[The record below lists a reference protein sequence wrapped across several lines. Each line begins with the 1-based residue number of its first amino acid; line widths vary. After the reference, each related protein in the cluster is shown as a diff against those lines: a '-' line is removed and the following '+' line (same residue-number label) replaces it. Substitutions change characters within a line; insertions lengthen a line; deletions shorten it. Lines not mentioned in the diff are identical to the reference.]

1 MEAFLCLAAVLTVG
15 LAATGSFNYSDQA
28 AWGGSCNLE
37 TSKRQSPI
45 AIAND
50 DAVDNDQLLNLEL
63 SLWNRERDGVFY
75 NTGTS
80 VKFTPDS
87 DEPPAASTTNH
98 LGTYDVLQFHMHW
111 GAMDKVGSA
120 HVVDGTPASAE
131 IHFVHQKRGDTTGT
145 RGDSFAVVGV
155 MAVANDSEAIAGV
168 WSALNVEEVQGTG
181 GEFNTT
187 VNFYDLLPSDRSY
200 YYYEGSLTTP
210 NCSEVVQWFLLE
222 ETISIPRAYLAQL
235 REVEENEEGDPLT
248 FNYRS
253 TQDLAGRQV
262 SRYPASPSPSPSPSS
277 GVRLLPTIS
286 LLSML
291 LLAFHALL

>member
-1 MEAFLCLAAVLTVG
+1 MERFLYLAAVLTVG
-15 LAATGSFNYSDQA
+15 LAATGSFEYSNQT

-37 TSKRQSPI
+37 TSMRQSPV
-45 AIAND
+45 AITSDN
-50 DAVDNDQLLNLEL
+50 AVDNDQLLTLEL
-63 SLWNRERDGVFY
+63 SLWNKERYGMFY

-87 DEPPAASTTNH
+87 DEPSASTTNH

-111 GAMDKVGSA
+111 GATDNVGSE

-131 IHFVHQKRGDTTGT
+131 IHFVHQKQGDTTGT
-145 RGDSFAVVGV
+145 QGDSFAVVGV

-168 WSALNVEEVQGTG
+168 WNALNVEEVQGTG

-210 NCSEVVQWFLLE
+210 NCDEVVQWFLLK
-222 ETISIPRAYLAQL
+222 ETISIPSAYLAQL
-235 REVEENEEGDPLT
+235 REVAENKEGDRLT
-248 FNYRS
+248 FNYRN
-253 TQDLAGRQV
+253 TQDLADRQV
-262 SRYPASPSPSPSPSS
+262 SRYPASG
-277 GVRLLPTIS
+277 GVRLLPTIT
-286 LLSML
+286 LLSVML

>member
-1 MEAFLCLAAVLTVG
+1 
-15 LAATGSFNYSDQA
+15 
-28 AWGGSCNLE
+28 
-37 TSKRQSPI
+37 
-45 AIAND
+45 
-50 DAVDNDQLLNLEL
+50 
-63 SLWNRERDGVFY
+63 
-75 NTGTS
+75 
-80 VKFTPDS
+80 
-87 DEPPAASTTNH
+87 
-98 LGTYDVLQFHMHW
+98 
-111 GAMDKVGSA
+111 
-120 HVVDGTPASAE
+120 
-131 IHFVHQKRGDTTGT
+131 
-145 RGDSFAVVGV
+145 

-187 VNFYDLLPSDRSY
+187 VNFYDLLPSGRSY

-222 ETISIPRAYLAQL
+222 ETISIPSAYLAQL
-235 REVEENEEGDPLT
+235 REVEENEEGDRLT

-262 SRYPASPSPSPSPSS
+262 SRYPASPSPSPSPSPSS
-277 GVRLLPTIS
+277 GVGLLPTIS